1 MAKPRV
7 HEIAKELG
15 IPSKEAVAKLQ
26 ELGEFV
32 KGASS
37 TLEPPVVKK
46 LRAAFPN
53 AGASAEAPA
62 AEKKAATPASAPK
75 PGASAPKPGASA
87 PKPGAPAPKP
97 ATPAAPAA
105 PKPAAEAAPAA
116 EKKEAAAKPAGPR
129 PGNNPFSTTQGMSA
143 PKPAAPKP

>member
-53 AGASAEAPA
+53 AAANAEAVSDKPAQKKTASKAPA
-62 AEKKAATPASAPK
+62 APSTDSAPK
-75 PGASAPKPGASA
+75 PGASTQA
-87 PKPGAPAPKP
+87 APATGTKP
-97 ATPAAPAA
+97 AATPQAKPEPAA
-105 PKPAAEAAPAA
+105 PKADKPE
-116 EKKEAAAKPAGPR
+116 AAKPAGPR
-129 PGNNPFSTTQGMSA
+129 PGNNPF
-143 PKPAAPKP
+143 

>member
-87 PKPGAPAPKP
+87 PKPGAAAPK
-97 ATPAAPAA
+97 PAAPAA
-105 PKPAAEAAPAA
+105 PKPAAEAAPTA
-116 EKKEAAAKPAGPR
+116 EKKDAAAKP
-129 PGNNPFSTTQGMSA
+129 S
-143 PKPAAPKP
+143 

>member
-37 TLEPPVVKK
+37 TLEAPVVKK

-53 AGASAEAPA
+53 A
-62 AEKKAATPASAPK
+62 
-75 PGASAPKPGASA
+75 
-87 PKPGAPAPKP
+87 
-97 ATPAAPAA
+97 
-105 PKPAAEAAPAA
+105 KPAAAPRLRLLS
-116 EKKEAAAKPAGPR
+116 PALLGPQQR
-129 PGNNPFSTTQGMSA
+129 SPVP
-143 PKPAAPKP
+143 

>member
-46 LRAAFPN
+46 LRAAFPQ
-53 AGASAEAPA
+53 AVAAEAPA
-62 AEKKAATPASAPK
+62 AEA
-75 PGASAPKPGASA
+75 
-87 PKPGAPAPKP
+87 KP
-97 ATPAAPAA
+97 ATPAAPAT
-105 PKPAAEAAPAA
+105 PKA
-116 EKKEAAAKPAGPR
+116 
-129 PGNNPFSTTQGMSA
+129 
-143 PKPAAPKP
+143 AAPKP